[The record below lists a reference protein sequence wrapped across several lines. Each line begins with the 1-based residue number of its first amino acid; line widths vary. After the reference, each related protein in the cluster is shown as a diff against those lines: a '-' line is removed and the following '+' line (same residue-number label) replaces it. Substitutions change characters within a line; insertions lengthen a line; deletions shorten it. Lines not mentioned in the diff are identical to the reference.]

1 MAWHTTAVA
10 GLAVSDSVTI
20 PSAELR
26 FAFARS
32 SGPGGQNVNKVN
44 SKVELRWNPTTTA
57 ALGEDDR
64 GYLVGR
70 LGKRLTIEG
79 ELIVV
84 SDRTR
89 DQLKNRADAQAKLA
103 AIVAAALLRP
113 KKRRATKPSRGAK
126 ERRIGEKKHRGEIKR
141 GRRAD
146 D

>member
-1 MAWHTTAVA
+1 MADLVVT
-10 GLAVSDSVTI
+10 DRVTI

-44 SKVELRWNPTTTA
+44 SKVEVRWNPTTTG
-57 ALGEDDR
+57 ALGDDDR
-64 GYLVGR
+64 AYLVGR
-70 LGKRLTIEG
+70 LGSRLTTDG

-89 DQLKNRADAQAKLA
+89 DQLKNRADAQAKLS
-103 AIVAAALLRP
+103 AIVAAALFRP
-113 KKRRATKPSRGAK
+113 KKRRATRPSRGSK
-126 ERRIGEKKHRGEIKR
+126 ERRIGEKKHRAEIKR